1 MNESVKRWSLVSA
14 VGLGLSS
21 MAVASPMADK
31 IRTFAD
37 GGSSE
42 WDAQVKEVL
51 LPAYDSDGSGSLDAP
66 VEVKGVACDVWQ
78 AIDAGVKQQYEAGV
92 YVIYGFSPDT
102 IWVGYTLGFDEG
114 MRAAA
119 GLTAKNCLGINDGS
133 GGGAKGGSIADA
145 IRGLPHEGGGS
156 DWDTAVKPLMLGA
169 YDGNGSGTIDSAAE
183 VASIPCDTW
192 SALNTGVKAGWSSG
206 IYIIYGFKPELTW
219 VGYAIGISEEV
230 RGASAA
236 ALRNCSLAD
245 EVAPDGPP
253 TGSVADRIAGLSD
266 GGSGTW
272 DDAVKVVLLGAFD
285 KNKSG
290 ELDKK
295 GEIDAIPCDVFKTLD
310 QGVRDGWGSGI
321 RSIYGFDEDYIW
333 VGSAI
338 GVSESMR
345 TKVAERATSCGLTN

>member
-1 MNESVKRWSLVSA
+1 M
-14 VGLGLSS
+14 
-21 MAVASPMADK
+21 
-31 IRTFAD
+31 
-37 GGSSE
+37 
-42 WDAQVKEVL
+42 
-51 LPAYDSDGSGSLDAP
+51 
-66 VEVKGVACDVWQ
+66 
-78 AIDAGVKQQYEAGV
+78 KQQYEAGV
-92 YVIYGFSPDT
+92 YVI
-102 IWVGYTLGFDEG
+102 
-114 MRAAA
+114 
-119 GLTAKNCLGINDGS
+119 
-133 GGGAKGGSIADA
+133 
-145 IRGLPHEGGGS
+145 HEGGGS